1 MVMWYEQEAK
11 VYEMPIPTA
20 RYTNVG
26 HSNRMGIFIPQMSSK
41 GSKGLEQEENKK
53 ELSGGELQLL
63 SRGRMEANRG
73 LEVSAEQAAVTRPKI
88 GQPGLRYDTVM
99 GH

>member
-1 MVMWYEQEAK
+1 MRCQFLQPDIPMWATATGWEYLSHRCPPRVPRVWSKRRTRKSFQE
-11 VYEMPIPTA
+11 
-20 RYTNVG
+20 
-26 HSNRMGIFIPQMSSK
+26 
-41 GSKGLEQEENKK
+41 
-53 ELSGGELQLL
+53 ELQLL